1 MYPSSCVKTASQYAN
16 LCSSLTSAAPLC
28 GAARTRRVVRDAL
41 EHGRPPLSVASTE
54 GVIGKCPT
62 ASLAASIRIRA
73 RATLEVMVNF
83 GMNAGGGLVI
93 RRFTALK
100 AADKVP
106 LNCR

>member
-41 EHGRPPLSVASTE
+41 EHGWPPLSVASTE

-73 RATLEVMVNF
+73 RATLDVMVNV
-83 GMNAGGGLVI
+83 GIDARGVGSYGG
-93 RRFTALK
+93 FTALK
-100 AADKVP
+100 AADNLPPK
-106 LNCR
+106 CR